1 MSEKPGGTPST
12 DGEAVFGFADL
23 QGLRE
28 EYEER
33 IRVMNEQH
41 EVQLKND
48 GASRQELITD
58 LTYELAAAREEGEM
72 RARGAE
78 AKRMSLEGELRLAL
92 EAIDRIDAEVQRV
105 KLALADALSPTDT
118 NVAANAPAQTPAPV
132 SAVSGGAMPSPAQPA
147 PPTSSGPVPTT
158 TRPAE
163 MTSTAAN
170 WNSGAVPVA
179 SRPASTGSSGPI
191 TVPMGVP
198 APAFVPAN
206 LAEVAVHAGD
216 VVATAPATPPPV
228 PVDPTPAS
236 TAAGARRKKIRLR

>member
-12 DGEAVFGFADL
+12 ESEAVFGFEDL

-33 IRVMNEQH
+33 IRVLKQEH
-41 EVQLKND
+41 EAQLKND

-78 AKRMSLEGELRLAL
+78 AKRIGLEGELRTAL
-92 EAIDRIDAEVQRV
+92 QAIDRIDAEVQRV

-118 NVAANAPAQTPAPV
+118 NVAADVPAGAQAPAPV
-132 SAVSGGAMPSPAQPA
+132 SAVSNAMPSPAQPA
-147 PPTSSGPVPTT
+147 PPPSSGPMPSAARPSGMTT
-158 TRPAE
+158 
-163 MTSTAAN
+163 SAAN
-170 WNSGAVPVA
+170 LHSGGVPVA
-179 SRPASTGSSGPI
+179 TRPESNGPI
-191 TVPMGVP
+191 TLPMGVP
-198 APAFVPAN
+198 APAFLPAN
-206 LAEVAVHAGD
+206 LASELAVQASD
-216 VVATAPATPPPV
+216 VVATVPAIPPPV
-228 PVDPTPAS
+228 PADPTPAS